1 MEQSIFG
8 KTEAGDSSGDT
19 VATTPGDTMD
29 VDVNVRATADT
40 PDTADVDVDVDV
52 DMADKPPNDD
62 DNEESSDRDSLP
74 DLTDIEARH
83 LRKTPNHEVKTTE
96 RQGLL
101 YSGFFRQLQLKP
113 QKYLEFYNGV
123 IWPLRYNHIEEIQ
136 RGTPAGYR
144 AFTNRLLRGYGYIIW
159 PSNSAPTSEW
169 LIDVE
174 DLDEGD
180 VRLTYVK
187 PTGRNGASTVP
198 ENARFCTILDAL
210 WARMRN
216 AIFTRRTQTT
226 APNRRVRARQ
236 NSNKARCRQ
245 SSSFVDD
252 NETDYDD
259 IEGIRN
265 NTISPQTF
273 LERARGRTQQTVLNS
288 QATTTT
294 TMAHAN
300 ANAAGSSNQKLT
312 YEELDQALDRLQATL
327 SDIRER
333 SDPDMFASLWE
344 EKIMRLDEI
353 EAGLPQDPALVAM
366 FDRSIARG
374 DMPAPP
380 PGPGPVMCNEP
391 FNSRGNPSRDINLNI
406 PPTIPGTMS
415 VWVNVADMP
424 AVALNEADIITTGFG
439 DLSIGGGD
447 GGSSHHWVDAPV
459 DQLDMERF
467 IKGVNERITPTPSKV
482 MGYVLSYGWNDSCRF
497 ISTGQFETCGRIL
510 SSSSTSTTTVASS
523 SSSVGPS
530 STDFPPQQ
538 WSVIRQGWSNFRNDL
553 ERAALDGV
561 KIWRIKVCVVAL
573 P

>member
-1 MEQSIFG
+1 MPLFIPFQFVTCQQPGESEKNSFINIKSRIMEQSIFG

-29 VDVNVRATADT
+29 VDVNVCATADT

-198 ENARFCTILDAL
+198 ENARYVPAYQPHL
-210 WARMRN
+210 
-216 AIFTRRTQTT
+216 
-226 APNRRVRARQ
+226 
-236 NSNKARCRQ
+236 
-245 SSSFVDD
+245 
-252 NETDYDD
+252 
-259 IEGIRN
+259 
-265 NTISPQTF
+265 
-273 LERARGRTQQTVLNS
+273 RGPLLL
-288 QATTTT
+288 AKTTTT
-294 TMAHAN
+294 
-300 ANAAGSSNQKLT
+300 
-312 YEELDQALDRLQATL
+312 
-327 SDIRER
+327 
-333 SDPDMFASLWE
+333 
-344 EKIMRLDEI
+344 
-353 EAGLPQDPALVAM
+353 
-366 FDRSIARG
+366 
-374 DMPAPP
+374 
-380 PGPGPVMCNEP
+380 
-391 FNSRGNPSRDINLNI
+391 
-406 PPTIPGTMS
+406 
-415 VWVNVADMP
+415 
-424 AVALNEADIITTGFG
+424 
-439 DLSIGGGD
+439 
-447 GGSSHHWVDAPV
+447 
-459 DQLDMERF
+459 
-467 IKGVNERITPTPSKV
+467 
-482 MGYVLSYGWNDSCRF
+482 
-497 ISTGQFETCGRIL
+497 
-510 SSSSTSTTTVASS
+510 STSSLPFALFFFLSLSPFALFAKSSEQILHNLGRFVGAHEERNFHSTHTNHRSQPASTCKTKQQQSKMS
-523 SSSVGPS
+523 S
-530 STDFPPQQ
+530 
-538 WSVIRQGWSNFRNDL
+538 
-553 ERAALDGV
+553 
-561 KIWRIKVCVVAL
+561 IKFIC
-573 P
+573 

>member
-8 KTEAGDSSGDT
+8 MTETGDSSGDT

-40 PDTADVDVDVDV
+40 PDTADVDVDV

-101 YSGFFRQLQLKP
+101 YSDFYRQLQLKP

-123 IWPLRYNHIEEIQ
+123 IWLLRYNHIEEIQ

-169 LIDVE
+169 LIDGE
-174 DLDEGD
+174 DLYEGE

-198 ENARFCTILDAL
+198 ENARYVPTYLPTYTCVVLYSWPKLPLLLPLLCPLPFSFFFLYPRLRFLLNHQNRFCTILDAL

-236 NSNKARCRQ
+236 NSNKARRRQ
-245 SSSFVDD
+245 SSSFVVD

-265 NTISPQTF
+265 NTISPRHRQKGT
-273 LERARGRTQQTVLNS
+273 LLVNWEASSWVPSVSWRGVWYVWSRS
-288 QATTTT
+288 HPA
-294 TMAHAN
+294 
-300 ANAAGSSNQKLT
+300 SCCWC
-312 YEELDQALDRLQATL
+312 ALDAP
-327 SDIRER
+327 I
-333 SDPDMFASLWE
+333 
-344 EKIMRLDEI
+344 
-353 EAGLPQDPALVAM
+353 
-366 FDRSIARG
+366 SINHA
-374 DMPAPP
+374 
-380 PGPGPVMCNEP
+380 C
-391 FNSRGNPSRDINLNI
+391 
-406 PPTIPGTMS
+406 
-415 VWVNVADMP
+415 
-424 AVALNEADIITTGFG
+424 
-439 DLSIGGGD
+439 
-447 GGSSHHWVDAPV
+447 
-459 DQLDMERF
+459 
-467 IKGVNERITPTPSKV
+467 
-482 MGYVLSYGWNDSCRF
+482 SYF
-497 ISTGQFETCGRIL
+497 
-510 SSSSTSTTTVASS
+510 
-523 SSSVGPS
+523 
-530 STDFPPQQ
+530 
-538 WSVIRQGWSNFRNDL
+538 
-553 ERAALDGV
+553 
-561 KIWRIKVCVVAL
+561 
-573 P
+573 